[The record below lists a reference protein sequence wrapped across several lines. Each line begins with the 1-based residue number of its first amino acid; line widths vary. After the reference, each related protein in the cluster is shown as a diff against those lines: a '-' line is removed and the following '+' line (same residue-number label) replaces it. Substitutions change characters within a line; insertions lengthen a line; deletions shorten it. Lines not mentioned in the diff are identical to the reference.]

1 MTVVNDQSTT
11 SAEAFE
17 LIARHLSPHKAEA
30 FRALGIDLVQGRR
43 EGVRIWDLDGRDYL
57 NCRSSGGVFNFG
69 HHPEFAVEALAAAVR
84 EHDMGDWLLPSL
96 RRAEGAAALARLLP
110 EPLRYTFFTAS
121 GAEAVE
127 VACKLAR
134 SVTGRTEF
142 VCAEHGYHGHVGFSL
157 AMDDPPL
164 SDRYRP
170 LTPGIVRVPFGDE
183 RELDQAI
190 GDGTAAVIMETIPA
204 TGGYLVPARGYFAEM
219 RRLCDERGAL
229 LILDEVQA
237 GLGRTGRL
245 WAFEHFGVVPDVLV
259 TGKGTSAG
267 VYPIAACC
275 FGDRVEA
282 HFAEDPF
289 FHPSSFAGSEL
300 GARVIEAVVERYQD
314 PDLLPHVNEMGAR
327 LRAGMEALVERHPD
341 RLVEVRGLGLMLA
354 LETRSDALGFELTKQ
369 CFRHGLLAIFAFN
382 RQSALQVM
390 PPLTITAEEIDEVL
404 GRLGAAVAA
413 LTPPEGGAP
422 LAESPSARG
431 SR

>member
-1 MTVVNDQSTT
+1 MSVVNDHPTT

-69 HHPEFAVEALAAAVR
+69 HHPGFAVEALATAVH

-134 SVTGRTEF
+134 SITHRTEF

-170 LTPGIVRVPFGDE
+170 LTPGIVRVPFGDAGALE
-183 RELDQAI
+183 QAI

-204 TGGYLVPARGYFAEM
+204 TGGYLVPEQGYFAEM
-219 RRLCDERGAL
+219 RRLCDDRGAL

-245 WAFEHFGVVPDVLV
+245 WAFEHFGVVPDLLV
-259 TGKGTSAG
+259 TGKGMSAG

-300 GARVIEAVVERYQD
+300 GTRVVEAVVERYQD
-314 PDLLPHVNEMGAR
+314 PELLPHVNEMGTR
-327 LRAGMEALVERHPD
+327 LRAGLEALVQRYPD
-341 RLVEVRGLGLMLA
+341 HLVEVRGLGLMLA

-390 PPLTITAEEIDEVL
+390 PPLTIAPEEIDEVL
-404 GRLGAAVAA
+404 QRLGAAVAA
-413 LTPPEGGAP
+413 LTPQQGRDP
-422 LAESPSARG
+422 LAESRSAAG
-431 SR
+431 SQ

>member
-1 MTVVNDQSTT
+1 MTVVQNPTT
-11 SAEAFE
+11 NAEAFA
-17 LIARHLSPHKAEA
+17 LIARHLSPHRAEA
-30 FRALGIDLVQGRR
+30 FRALGIDLVQDRR
-43 EGVRIWDLDGRDYL
+43 EGVRVWGLDGRDYI

-69 HHPEFAVEALAAAVR
+69 HHPKFAVEALATAVR

-110 EPLRYTFFTAS
+110 EPLRYSFFTAS

-134 SVTGRTEF
+134 SVSGRTGL
-142 VCAEHGYHGHVGFSL
+142 VSAEHGYHGHVGFSL
-157 AMDDPPL
+157 AMDDPHL
-164 SDRYRP
+164 SDRFRP
-170 LTPGIVRVPFGDE
+170 LTPGIVRVPFGDAAA
-183 RELDQAI
+183 LGPAI
-190 GDGTAAVIMETIPA
+190 GDDTAAVIMETIPA
-204 TGGYLVPARGYFAEM
+204 TGGYLVPPPDYFAEL
-219 RRLCDERGAL
+219 RRQCDERGAL

-245 WAFEHFGVVPDVLV
+245 WAFEHFGVVPDMLL

-282 HFAEDPF
+282 HFAADPF

-300 GARVIEAVVERYQD
+300 GARVIEAVVERYED
-314 PDLLPHVNEMGAR
+314 PALLRHVEETGAR
-327 LRAGMEALVERHPD
+327 LRAGMEVLVERHPD
-341 RLVEVRGLGLMLA
+341 RLEEVRGLGLMLA
-354 LETRSDALGFELTKQ
+354 LETRSEALGFELTKQ

-390 PPLTITAEEIDEVL
+390 PPLTIESEEIDEVL
-404 GRLGAAVAA
+404 ERLEAAVAA
-413 LTPPEGGAP
+413 LDPEA
-422 LAESPSARG
+422 
-431 SR
+431 

>member
-1 MTVVNDQSTT
+1 MTVVNDHSTT

-30 FRALGIDLVQGRR
+30 FRAFGIDLVQGRR

-69 HHPEFAVEALAAAVR
+69 HHPEFAVEALATAVR

-134 SVTGRTEF
+134 SVTRRTEF

-170 LTPGIVRVPFGDE
+170 LTPGIVRVPFGDARALE
-183 RELDQAI
+183 QAI
-190 GDGTAAVIMETIPA
+190 GDDTAAVIMETIPA
-204 TGGYLVPARGYFAEM
+204 TGGYLVPEQGYFAEM

-237 GLGRTGRL
+237 GLGRTGRV

-289 FHPSSFAGSEL
+289 FHPSSYAGSEL

-314 PDLLPHVNEMGAR
+314 PELLPHVNEMGAR
-327 LRAGMEALVERHPD
+327 LRAGLEALVERHPD

-354 LETRSDALGFELTKQ
+354 LETRSDALGFELTKE

-390 PPLTITAEEIDEVL
+390 PPLTITAEELDEVL
-404 GRLGAAVAA
+404 RRLGAAVAA
-413 LTPPEGGAP
+413 LTPPEDGAA

>member
-1 MTVVNDQSTT
+1 MTVVNDHSTT
-11 SAEAFE
+11 SAEAFD

-84 EHDMGDWLLPSL
+84 EHDIGDWLLPSL

-190 GDGTAAVIMETIPA
+190 GDRTAAVIMETIPA
-204 TGGYLVPARGYFAEM
+204 TGGYLVPAHRYFTEM

-229 LILDEVQA
+229 VILDEVQA

-327 LRAGMEALVERHPD
+327 LRAGLEALVERHPD

-390 PPLTITAEEIDEVL
+390 PPLTISPEEIDEVL

-422 LAESPSARG
+422 LAQSPSARG

>member
-1 MTVVNDQSTT
+1 MTVVNEHPTT
-11 SAEAFE
+11 NDEAFG
-17 LIARHLSPHKAEA
+17 LIASHLSPHKAEA

-43 EGVRIWDLDGRDYL
+43 EGVRIWGLDGRDYI

-69 HHPEFAVEALAAAVR
+69 HHPKFAVDALTTAVR

-96 RRAEGAAALARLLP
+96 RRAEGAAALARVLP

-134 SVTGRTEF
+134 SVTGRSEL

-157 AMDDPPL
+157 AMDDPHL
-164 SDRYRP
+164 SERYRP
-170 LTPGIVRVPFGDE
+170 LTPGIVRVPFGDAAALE
-183 RELDQAI
+183 RAI
-190 GDGTAAVIMETIPA
+190 GEGTAAVIMETIPA
-204 TGGYLVPARGYFAEM
+204 TGGYLVPPEGYFAEM
-219 RRLCDERGAL
+219 RRLCEERGAL
-229 LILDEVQA
+229 LVLDEVQA

-267 VYPIAACC
+267 LYPVAACC

-289 FHPSSFAGSEL
+289 FHPSSYAGSEL
-300 GARVIEAVVERYQD
+300 GARVIEAVVERYED
-314 PDLLPHVNEMGAR
+314 PRLLPHVREMGAR
-327 LRAGMEALVERHPD
+327 LRAGLEKLGERYPD
-341 RLVEVRGLGLMLA
+341 RLVGVGGLGLMLA
-354 LETRSDALGFELTKQ
+354 LETRSDALGFELTQQ

-382 RQSALQVM
+382 RQSTLQVM
-390 PPLTITAEEIDEVL
+390 PPLTIEAEEVHEVL
-404 GRLGAAVAA
+404 ERLAAAVAA
-413 LTPPEGGAP
+413 LTPQASE
-422 LAESPSARG
+422 
-431 SR
+431 